1 MRVYYLIKKFCEENA
16 GKYSMRDDDNRLGI
30 VVNKDFY
37 HMDMLTELT
46 EYMDKAE
53 ISGSELEFSEG
64 LNVEAFG
71 EDMIVYF
78 PNVDVRQVKFSELM
92 DEIEADILPT
102 EADILSGE

>member
-16 GKYSMRDDDNRLGI
+16 GKYSMRDTDNRMCI

-37 HMDMLTELT
+37 HMDMLTELN

-64 LNVEAFG
+64 MTIEESG
-71 EDMIVYF
+71 EDVIVYF
-78 PNVDVRQVKFSELM
+78 PNVDVRQVKFSEMM
-92 DEIEADILPT
+92 DEIEEDILPT
-102 EADILSGE
+102 EADILFGE

>member
-37 HMDMLTELT
+37 HIDMLTELT

-64 LNVEAFG
+64 LTVEAFD